1 MLDIGFFELLFV
13 LLVSLVVLGPKRLP
27 EAVKAFTR
35 TWFWVKSQINKTK
48 QEINRTFG
56 LNETYQDSR
65 NDEILKDLKD
75 SNK

>member
-1 MLDIGFFELLFV
+1 MFDIGFFELLFV
-13 LLVSLVVLGPKRLP
+13 MLVSLVVLGPSRLP

-35 TWFWVKSQINKTK
+35 AWFWVKSQLTKTK
-48 QEINRTFG
+48 QEVNRTFG

>member
-1 MLDIGFFELLFV
+1 MFDIGFFELLFV
-13 LLVSLVVLGPKRLP
+13 MLVSLVVLGPSRLP
-27 EAVKAFTR
+27 EAVKAFTKA
-35 TWFWVKSQINKTK
+35 WFWVKSQLTKTK
-48 QEINRTFG
+48 QEVNRTFG

>member
-1 MLDIGFFELLFV
+1 MFDIGFFELLFV
-13 LLVSLVVLGPKRLP
+13 MLVSLVVLGPSRLP
-27 EAVKAFTR
+27 EAIKAFTR
-35 TWFWVKSQINKTK
+35 AWFWVKSQLTKTK
-48 QEINRTFG
+48 QEVNRTFG

>member
-27 EAVKAFTR
+27 EAVIAFTR

-65 NDEILKDLKD
+65 NDEILKDIKD